1 MSGHSKWAQ
10 IKHKKAITDAK
21 KSKIFSKLAALISIA
36 AREKGGGASMNPKL
50 RLAVEKARAMNMPME
65 NIERA
70 IKRGTGGIES
80 GNLEELL
87 LEAYG
92 PGGKAILISAITD
105 NKNRTLAEI
114 KHILNEGGGKLASS
128 GSVRWMFE
136 EKGKIILENQKLNE
150 DMELKIIEAGA
161 EDIKVERGEIIILTK
176 PEDLELV
183 KQEIIKAKM
192 EISETSLDFISK
204 TSEKISEEEREAYEK
219 LFEALDDQQ
228 DVEEIYSNIEF

>member
-21 KSKIFSKLAALISIA
+21 KSKIFSKLAALITIA
-36 AREKGGGASMNPKL
+36 AREKGGDASMNPKL
-50 RLAVEKARAMNMPME
+50 RLAVEKARAMNMPMG

-70 IKRGTGGIES
+70 IKRGTGEIEA

-105 NKNRTLAEI
+105 NKNRALAEI
-114 KHILNEGGGKLASS
+114 KHILNEYGGKFASS

-150 DMELKIIEAGA
+150 DTELKIIEAGA

-176 PEDLELV
+176 PGDLELV

-192 EISETSLDFISK
+192 GISEINLDFIPK
-204 TSEKISEEEREAYEK
+204 TSEKISEEERGAYEK
-219 LFEALDDQQ
+219 LFEALDEQQ

>member
-114 KHILNEGGGKLASS
+114 KHILNEYGGKLASS

-150 DMELKIIEAGA
+150 EVELKIIEAGA

-192 EISETSLDFISK
+192 EISETSLDFIPK
-204 TSEKISEEEREAYEK
+204 TSEKISEEERGAYEK

>member
-105 NKNRTLAEI
+105 NKNRTLVEI
-114 KHILNEGGGKLASS
+114 KHILNEYGGKLASS

-161 EDIKVERGEIIILTK
+161 EDIKIERGEIIILTK

-192 EISETSLDFISK
+192 EISETSLDFIPK
-204 TSEKISEEEREAYEK
+204 TSEKISEEERGAYEK
-219 LFEALDDQQ
+219 LFEALDEQQ

>member
-10 IKHKKAITDAK
+10 IKYKKAITDAK
-21 KSKIFSKLAALISIA
+21 KSKIFSKLAALITIA
-36 AREKGGGASMNPKL
+36 TREKSGDPNMNPKL
-50 RLAVEKARAMNMPME
+50 RLAVEKARAMNMPMG

-70 IKRGTGGIES
+70 IKRGTGEIEA

-114 KHILNEGGGKLASS
+114 KHILNEYGGKLASS

-136 EKGKIILENQKLNE
+136 EKGKIILENKKLNE

-161 EDIKVERGEIIILTK
+161 EDIKTDGETIMIFTQ
-176 PEDLELV
+176 PECLELV
-183 KQEIIKAKM
+183 KQKIIEVGL
-192 EISETSLDFISK
+192 EISDASLDFVPK
-204 TSEKISEEEREAYEK
+204 TTEKISEDEKENYEK
-219 LFEALDDQQ
+219 FFEALDDQQ

>member
-1 MSGHSKWAQ
+1 
-10 IKHKKAITDAK
+10 
-21 KSKIFSKLAALISIA
+21 
-36 AREKGGGASMNPKL
+36 L

-105 NKNRTLAEI
+105 NKNRTLVEI
-114 KHILNEGGGKLASS
+114 KHILNEYGGKLASS

-161 EDIKVERGEIIILTK
+161 EDIKIERGEIIILTK

-192 EISETSLDFISK
+192 EISETSLDFIPK
-204 TSEKISEEEREAYEK
+204 TSEKISEEERGAYEK
-219 LFEALDDQQ
+219 LFEALDEQQ

>member
-10 IKHKKAITDAK
+10 IKYKKAITDAK
-21 KSKIFSKLAALISIA
+21 KSKIFSKLATLISIA
-36 AREKGGGASMNPKL
+36 AREKGGDASMNPKL

-114 KHILNEGGGKLASS
+114 KHILNEYGGKLASS

-150 DMELKIIEAGA
+150 EVELKIIEAGA

-192 EISETSLDFISK
+192 EISETSLDFIPK

-219 LFEALDDQQ
+219 LFEALDEQQ

>member
-150 DMELKIIEAGA
+150 EVELKIIEAGA

-192 EISETSLDFISK
+192 EISETSLDFIPK
-204 TSEKISEEEREAYEK
+204 TSEKISEEERGAYEK
-219 LFEALDDQQ
+219 LFEALDEQQ